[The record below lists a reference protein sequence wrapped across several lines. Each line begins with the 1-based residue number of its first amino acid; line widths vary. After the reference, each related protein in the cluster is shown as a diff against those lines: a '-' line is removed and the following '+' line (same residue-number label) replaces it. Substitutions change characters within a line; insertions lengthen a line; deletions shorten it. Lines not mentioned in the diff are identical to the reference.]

1 MQKSIRDLVPYDPG
15 LTLEQLEKKVG
26 KKIIK
31 LSANES
37 LWGPSPL
44 VKTALQEAFN
54 NLNYY
59 PDGVAAELKKA
70 LASCWN
76 LPEENFC
83 LGNGTDELIFLLT
96 NAFLNPGDE
105 VVIPTPTF
113 SSYASSV
120 KIVGGK
126 VKPIPQEKLSFK
138 LTEIAEAIHTGVKM
152 VFLCN
157 PNNPTGT
164 FFKHGELEVFLKK
177 VAPETLVILDEAY
190 CQYATDPQFP
200 VARELVNKY
209 PNLIVL
215 RTFSKVYGLAALRV
229 GYAVAHKDV
238 ITELEKVRQP
248 YNVNIPAQIAALAAW
263 QDEVYRQKVVKETV
277 EERVWVTETLQ
288 QKGLKVLPSQSNFLL
303 VQHHDAELIEERLL
317 QEGFLIR
324 HTASFGLPDWFRI
337 TIAPHQEMKL
347 FMDSLERVLTE
358 INS

>member
-1 MQKSIRDLVPYDPG
+1 MRNSIQDVVPYDPG
-15 LTLEQLEKKVG
+15 LTISQLEQKVG

-44 VKTALQEAFN
+44 VKKALQEAFN

-59 PDGVAAELKKA
+59 PDGAALELKKA
-70 LASCWN
+70 LALRWN
-76 LPEENFC
+76 LSEENFC

-96 NAFLNPGDE
+96 STFLDPGDE
-105 VVIPTPTF
+105 VAIPTPTF

-126 VKPIPQEKLSFK
+126 IKLIPQEKLTFN

-164 FFKHGELEVFLKK
+164 FFTQSELELFMQKIPPK
-177 VAPETLVILDEAY
+177 TLVILDEAY

-200 VARELVNKY
+200 VVQKLVNKN

-229 GYAVAHKDV
+229 GYAVAPQKV

-248 YNVNIPAQIAALAAW
+248 YNINIPAQIAALAAW
-263 QDEVYRQKVVKETV
+263 QDEVYRQKVVQETV
-277 EERVWVTETLQ
+277 AERVWLIEKLQ
-288 QKGLKVLPSQSNFLL
+288 QKGLTVLPSQSNFLL
-303 VQHHDAELIEERLL
+303 VQHQEAHLIEERLL
-317 QEGFLIR
+317 KEGFLIR

-337 TIAPHQEMKL
+337 TIAPHQEMTL
-347 FMDSLERVLTE
+347 FIDSLERVLTE
-358 INS
+358 IN